1 MYYVYLLK
9 SEDEKRYIGYT
20 SDLKTRLADHNRGG
34 TSSTKGR
41 RWSVV
46 YYEAYASEEDA
57 RRRERNLKQSG
68 QARRW
73 LYERASS
80 SLCV

>member
-9 SEDEKRYIGYT
+9 SEQGNKYIGYT
-20 SDLKTRLADHNRGG
+20 SDLKRRCEEHNKGLNQ
-34 TSSTKGR
+34 STKGQK
-41 RWSVV
+41 WSLI
-46 YYEAYASEEDA
+46 YYEAFREESDA
-57 RRRERNLKQSG
+57 RRRERGLKQSG

-73 LYERASS
+73 LYDRVAW